1 MPATAKIDYASQLE
15 DKVVLVTGA
24 ASGFGK
30 LLSERLVGLNA
41 KVLMVDINPGVQQV
55 SEALNKEQENATHW
69 VACDVCKPEAIR
81 EYFDQAV
88 KHFGQIDIVV
98 NNAGIINKRSLF
110 DQTDHHELELLIR
123 LNLFAPM
130 EATRIAVQYFK
141 ETDRQGAVVNTAS
154 VGGLMPVSFME
165 TYGTT
170 KAGLVFFTASC
181 KDLAPQV
188 RVNAV
193 APYFADTPLV
203 ANSPMLNS
211 FPLLLKSGLV
221 TPEKVVEAMLKAMC
235 DKTMAGDTLI
245 VTVGK
250 EERRITMY
258 DDLAVQ
264 LSSYIT
270 SGLIKSRLSS
280 LGRFLSSFMSRSIRR
295 LRKTPAT
302 N

>member
-1 MPATAKIDYASQLE
+1 
-15 DKVVLVTGA
+15 
-24 ASGFGK
+24 
-30 LLSERLVGLNA
+30 
-41 KVLMVDINPGVQQV
+41 MVDINPGVQQV

-88 KHFGQIDIVV
+88 KHFGQIGIVV

-235 DKTMAGDTLI
+235 DKTMAGDTLM

-270 SGLIKSRLSS
+270 SGLIKGRLSS
-280 LGRFLSSFMSRSIRR
+280 LGRFLSSFMRRLIRR
-295 LRKTPAT
+295 LRKPPDT